1 MIAPPSLPA
10 CPTPSPEMP
19 PGDGARGFVS
29 GLAWISIAMGALG
42 VGSGLL
48 ELLPAQA
55 STAESV
61 QQLLEALGGGA
72 LALPP
77 MLRWTLEHSVEIS
90 LVGILPSALMLW
102 LGWGLLRRLEWGR
115 VGFIVFLAV
124 GTLLPFG
131 LAWLLPALVAS
142 TLSAQLGL
150 QPQQLPPELAGMK
163 TAMAAFGT
171 IVALVLVALHGAII
185 WKLCTPAVRGQFA
198 AAGSAPGS
206 D

>member
-1 MIAPPSLPA
+1 MNAPPALPA
-10 CPTPSPEMP
+10 SPTPSPGRP
-19 PGDGARGFVS
+19 PGDAARGFVS

-48 ELLPAQA
+48 ELLAAQA
-55 STAESV
+55 STAEGV
-61 QQLLEALGGGA
+61 QQLLGALGGGA

-90 LVGILPSALMLW
+90 LVSIVLSALMLW
-102 LGWGLLRRLEWGR
+102 LGWGVLRRREWAR
-115 VGFIVFLAV
+115 VGFIFFLAV
-124 GTLLPFG
+124 GALLPFG

-171 IVALVLVALHGAII
+171 IVALVLAALHGAII
-185 WKLCTPAVRGQFA
+185 RTLCTPAVRGQFA
-198 AAGSAPGS
+198 AAGSAPRS